1 MSESRYEEC
10 EVLKDG
16 GREYLGVRL
25 PVEIPPRPDDRFH
38 TVVTGDRID
47 VLAHQYLGNASLWWV
62 ICECN
67 GIAFPF
73 GLHAGIVLR
82 IPTPTCFSWCYA
94 SANDDL
100 YSEVSRLRS
109 Q

>member
-10 EVLKDG
+10 EVLKEG

-38 TVVTGDRID
+38 TVVTGDRLD
-47 VLAHQYLGNASLWWV
+47 VLAHRHLGDASLWWI
-62 ICECN
+62 ICDCN
-67 GIAFPF
+67 GLLASLELPVGVSI
-73 GLHAGIVLR
+73 R
-82 IPTPTCFSWCYA
+82 IPLIGVAFT
-94 SANDDL
+94 
-100 YSEVSRLRS
+100 

>member
-38 TVVTGDRID
+38 TIVTGDRLD
-47 VLAHQYLGNASLWWV
+47 ALAQRYLGDASRWWV

-67 GIAFPF
+67 GIAFPLDLSF
-73 GLHAGIVLR
+73 GTTLR
-82 IPTPTCFSWCYA
+82 ISSSDGLVFTF
-94 SANDDL
+94 
-100 YSEVSRLRS
+100 
-109 Q
+109 

>member
-38 TVVTGDRID
+38 TVVTGDRLD
-47 VLAHQYLGNASLWWV
+47 VLAQRYLGDASLWWV

-67 GIAFPF
+67 SFAFPLALPYGTIF
-73 GLHAGIVLR
+73 R
-82 IPTPTCFSWCYA
+82 IPVPDHFG
-94 SANDDL
+94 
-100 YSEVSRLRS
+100 
-109 Q
+109 

>member
-38 TVVTGDRID
+38 TVVTGDRLD
-47 VLAHQYLGNASLWWV
+47 VLAHRYLGDAGLWRV
-62 ICECN
+62 ICDCN
-67 GIAFPF
+67 NLKFPLVLDS
-73 GLHAGIVLR
+73 GVVLR
-82 IPTPTCFSWCYA
+82 IPSSNQIDMYT
-94 SANDDL
+94 L
-100 YSEVSRLRS
+100 G
-109 Q
+109 